1 MTTTAPRWD
10 LTPLY
15 PSLDD
20 RSFNNAVEGVY
31 AQVDRLA
38 ALYDEFD
45 IRETESRAVTDAD
58 VAGMEAVLTL
68 TNALSEELQRVR
80 AYLYAL
86 TTTDSRDDAAAAQMA
101 EMQTRT
107 AALGPL
113 GKRLGAWLA
122 SLNVDDFVN
131 RSALAAEHEFAL
143 RKAAENAELQMGEHE
158 ESLAAELARQRIA
171 RVAAAARRRLVAA
184 HGRRRRARSI
194 PMAMARGLA
203 THPDAAT
210 TTRGLRR

>member
-31 AQVDRLA
+31 AEVDRLA

-68 TNALSEELQRVR
+68 TNVLSEELQRVR

-131 RSALAAEHEFAL
+131 RSELAAQHEFAL
-143 RKAAENAELQMGEHE
+143 RKGAENAELQMGEHE
-158 ESLAAELARQRIA
+158 ESLAAELAGSGSLAWQRLHGDVSSQLMVDVGGQADSDGDGA
-171 RVAAAARRRLVAA
+171 RAGDASRRGNEA
-184 HGRRRRARSI
+184 S
-194 PMAMARGLA
+194 
-203 THPDAAT
+203 
-210 TTRGLRR
+210 GLRR